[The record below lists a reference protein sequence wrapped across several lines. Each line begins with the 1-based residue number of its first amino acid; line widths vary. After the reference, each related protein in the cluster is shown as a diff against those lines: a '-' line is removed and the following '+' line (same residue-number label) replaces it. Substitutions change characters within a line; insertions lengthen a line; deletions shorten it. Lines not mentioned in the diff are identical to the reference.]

1 MYYSDLNIVSSMS
14 EKKAYL
20 SKNKPLVYIGRA
32 FFTGSLLFLATIL
45 SYTTGAILSPNYPEA
60 ARISCAAL
68 FCFAIIAI
76 VFFNGELFTGNNFVM
91 FVGLLEKKVS
101 FLVTLRVW
109 IFSLLGNALGIIFFA
124 YIFVKSGAS
133 MSILKPYIEPIIET
147 KMNLSIMQI
156 VFRGILCNFS
166 VCLAVFSG
174 IKLKSEFGKMLLMFF
189 CVFTFV
195 VAGFEH
201 SIANIAI
208 FSIGYFL
215 SDSFNTAMALYN
227 ILWAVVGNIIG
238 GGVILG
244 AILKYTSIEG

>member
-1 MYYSDLNIVSSMS
+1 MYYSDLNTVSSMS
-14 EKKAYL
+14 EKKSIL
-20 SKNKPLVYIGRA
+20 SKDKPLIYLGRSA
-32 FFTGSLLFLATIL
+32 FTGILLFLATIL
-45 SYTTGAILSPNYPEA
+45 AYTNGAILAPNYPEFA
-60 ARISCAAL
+60 KIACSAL

-91 FVGLLEKKVS
+91 FVGVLDKKAS
-101 FLVTLRVW
+101 ISSTLRVW
-109 IFSLLGNALGIIFFA
+109 IYSLLGNAIGIIFFA
-124 YIFVKSGAS
+124 YIFVESGAS
-133 MSILKPYIEPIIET
+133 LSLLKPYLEPIVQA
-147 KMNLSIMQI
+147 KMELSPVQI

-174 IKLKSEFGKMLLMFF
+174 IKLKTEFGKMLLMFF

-208 FSIGYFL
+208 FSIAGFSL
-215 SDSFNTAMALYN
+215 DSFNLSMALYN

-238 GGVILG
+238 GGVFLG
-244 AILKYTSIEG
+244 GILKFTSIEG

>member
-1 MYYSDLNIVSSMS
+1 MYYSDLNIVSGMS
-14 EKKAYL
+14 EKKSVL
-20 SKNKPLVYIGRA
+20 SKDNPIKYVGRA

-45 SYTTGAILSPNYPEA
+45 SYTIGAILSSNYPEA

-91 FVGLLEKKVS
+91 SVGAMEKKAS
-101 FLVTLRVW
+101 LSSTLRVW
-109 IFSLLGNALGIIFFA
+109 ILSLLGNALGIIFFA
-124 YIFVKSGAS
+124 FLFVKSDAS
-133 MSILKPYIEPIIET
+133 MAILKPYIEPIIDT
-147 KMNLSIMQI
+147 KINLSITQI
-156 VFRGILCNFS
+156 VLRGILCNFS

-195 VAGFEH
+195 IAGFEH

-215 SDSFNTAMALYN
+215 LDTFNTPMVLYN
-227 ILWAVVGNIIG
+227 IFWAVIGNIIG
-238 GGVILG
+238 GGLILG
-244 AILKYTSIEG
+244 GILKYTSIED